1 MPLII
6 ETTDPHGLLQEI
18 KDKIDAGDI
27 KTWSYQDDQFDY
39 LAAQYANEAVLNA
52 TVTATEV
59 KLALAWNKGA
69 TRPTR
74 SWRSTLGDS
83 PRKSCLISIK
93 RRSPGYASPR
103 SGEAF
108 PWMFGPL
115 LRT

>member
-1 MPLII
+1 LSQILG
-6 ETTDPHGLLQEI
+6 PHLTPNFGFPV
-18 KDKIDAGDI
+18 

-59 KLALAWNKGA
+59 KLALAWKKGA
-69 TRPTR
+69 TKKTYAVMAIYFGRFAEE
-74 SWRSTLGDS
+74 
-83 PRKSCLISIK
+83 SCLISIK

-108 PWMFGPL
+108 PWMFGPSL
-115 LRT
+115 ELKL